1 MEKRALKPYVGWAI
15 VLYHDER
22 RALISFLLI
31 YVSSSILMLGSA
43 GYFYYK
49 EQLANIDGMCGM
61 NMENIAMQVEK
72 QLPFHNNKNNISQFS
87 EDSYYLKIGLFD
99 KNKQVIKSNLS
110 TNKVNFEQI
119 NYINKSSA
127 FYIMEVNQDNEVKY
141 IVIEDAAISNNIR
154 KVETFIWSILLLA
167 SIFLAFVGYL
177 LSRLLL
183 KPAKENFEILSR
195 FMKDSAHEL
204 NTPVTAL
211 MMSANYLKKNY
222 DKEMVEHMLLSSKM
236 ISETYNSIAYLAF
249 NDLDIEIKEKFDLS
263 EHIHA
268 SIKYFQEIASS
279 KNITINAELNTLMIN
294 MDKNSIRK
302 LINNLISN
310 AIKYSYENK
319 TIDISLQDNI
329 LKIKDEGVGIDKKNQ
344 KRIFERYKRV
354 SQKGSGGFGIG
365 LDIVMGVCRAN
376 KIKISLKSEVKK
388 GSTFTLVFP

>member
-1 MEKRALKPYVGWAI
+1 LKPYVEWGI

-31 YVSSSILMLGSA
+31 YISSSVLMLGSI
-43 GYFYYK
+43 GFFYYK
-49 EQLANIDGMCGM
+49 EKVSTIDRMCGVSMENTAMQIKVKLMKNHNID
-61 NMENIAMQVEK
+61 IFFDKTAPIKV
-72 QLPFHNNKNNISQFS
+72 
-87 EDSYYLKIGLFD
+87 GLFD
-99 KNKQVIKSNLS
+99 KDKKAIRSNL
-110 TNKVNFEQI
+110 TTKAIDFKQI
-119 NYINKSSA
+119 NYNNRSSA
-127 FYIMEVNQDNEVKY
+127 FFVTELLTPIKHVEYI
-141 IVIEDAAISNNIR
+141 IIEDS
-154 KVETFIWSILLLA
+154 KLSETMRSLKSFIWLTLFVT
-167 SIFLAFVGYL
+167 SIFIAFIGYL

-183 KPAKENFEILSR
+183 KPVKQNFEILSR

-222 DKEMVEHMLLSSKM
+222 DQEMIEHMLMSSKM

-249 NDLDIEIKEKFDLS
+249 NDLDIEMKEEFNLS
-263 EHIHA
+263 EHIHE
-268 SIKYFQEIASS
+268 SIKYFKEIAANKHIS
-279 KNITINAELNTLMIN
+279 IHAELNPLMIN

-310 AIKYSYENK
+310 AIKYSYEHK
-319 TIDISLQDNI
+319 SIHISLQNNV

-344 KRIFERYKRV
+344 EKIFQRYKRV

-376 KIKISLKSEVKK
+376 KIEISLESEVKR

>member
-1 MEKRALKPYVGWAI
+1 MEWDI

-31 YVSSSILMLGSA
+31 YISSSVFMLGTI
-43 GYFYYK
+43 GFFYYK
-49 EQLANIDGMCGM
+49 EKVATIDRICGVT
-61 NMENIAMQVEK
+61 MEHMAMQVK
-72 QLPFHNNKNNISQFS
+72 VHIMKKINLADLF
-87 EDSYYLKIGLFD
+87 DSSDPIKIGLYS
-99 KNKQVIKSNLS
+99 KNKDVIKSNL
-110 TNKVNFEQI
+110 TTGNINFEQI
-119 NYINKSSA
+119 NYTNHTSA
-127 FYIMEVNQDNEVKY
+127 FFVTRLLTPTNGIEYI
-141 IVIEDAAISNNIR
+141 IIEDANVSKEMNDL
-154 KVETFIWSILLLA
+154 KFMILLRLLFA
-167 SIFLAFVGYL
+167 SLFIALVGYFLA
-177 LSRLLL
+177 RLLL
-183 KPAKENFEILSR
+183 KPVKENFAILSR

-222 DKEMVEHMLLSSKM
+222 DEEMVEHMLLSSKM

-249 NDLDIEIKEKFDLS
+249 NDLDIEIKEEFDLS
-263 EHIHA
+263 EHIYA
-268 SIKYFQEIASS
+268 SIKYFKEIAAN
-279 KNITINAELNTLMIN
+279 KNITINAELNTLLIN

-310 AIKYSYENK
+310 AIKYSYNNK

-329 LKIKDEGVGIDKKNQ
+329 LKIKDQGMGIDKENQ
-344 KRIFERYKRV
+344 KKIFERYKRV

-376 KIKISLKSEVKK
+376 NIKILLESKVKK

>member
-1 MEKRALKPYVGWAI
+1 MEWGI

-22 RALISFLLI
+22 RALIGFLLI

-49 EQLANIDGMCGM
+49 EQLANIDGLCGM
-61 NMENIAMQVEK
+61 SMENTAMQIEK
-72 QLPFHNNKNNISQFS
+72 ELTISNDITGVSEFFHIVNP
-87 EDSYYLKIGLFD
+87 LKVGLFS
-99 KNKQVIKSNLS
+99 KNQKLIKSNLS
-110 TNKVNFEQI
+110 SNKINFKQI
-119 NYINKSSA
+119 NARAKRSA
-127 FYIMEVNQDNEVKY
+127 FYIMTINELHKVRY
-141 IVIEDAAISNNIR
+141 IVIEDSAISKNIAH
-154 KVETFIWSILLLA
+154 VITTIWSILVFA

-183 KPAKENFEILSR
+183 KPAKENFAILSR

-222 DKEMVEHMLLSSKM
+222 DPEMVEHMLISSKM

-249 NDLDIEIKEKFDLS
+249 NDLDIEIKEEFDLA
-263 EHIHA
+263 EYIHA
-268 SIKYFQEIASS
+268 SIKYFKEIAAN
-279 KNITINAELNTLMIN
+279 KNVNINAELNTLIIN

-310 AIKYSYENK
+310 AIKYSYHNK
-319 TIDISLQDNI
+319 TIDISLQDNMLTI
-329 LKIKDEGVGIDKKNQ
+329 RDEGVGIDKENQ
-344 KRIFERYKRV
+344 KKIFKRYKRV

-365 LDIVMGVCRAN
+365 LDIVMGVCRSN
-376 KIKISLKSEVKK
+376 NIKISLESEVKK